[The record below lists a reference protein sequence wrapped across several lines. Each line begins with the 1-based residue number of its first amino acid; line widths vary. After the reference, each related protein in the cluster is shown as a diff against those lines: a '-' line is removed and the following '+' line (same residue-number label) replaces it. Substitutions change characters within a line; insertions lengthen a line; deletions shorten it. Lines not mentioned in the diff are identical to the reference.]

1 MLICC
6 VNLNESGTSRY
17 FRKVLVALLKS
28 MLISPA
34 TKTIPSHLEE
44 TDDKID
50 SNFSI
55 KMFFLEMSESGW

>member
-1 MLICC
+1 M
-6 VNLNESGTSRY
+6 NQGH
-17 FRKVLVALLKS
+17 RKVLVALLKS